1 MTNAM
6 LDDGQINQKSEAESI
21 QIDLSALS
29 GKSAEA
35 SELLKAI
42 SHEGRLLTMCF
53 LGSGEKSVGA
63 LEKLL
68 GVRQAAVSQ
77 QLARL
82 RQDGLVATRRDGK
95 TVYYRIADAR
105 LVAILAT
112 LQASVTAA

>member
-1 MTNAM
+1 MTDAM
-6 LDDGQINQKSEAESI
+6 LDVGQNKQKSEPESL
-21 QIDLSALS
+21 QIDLSVLS

-53 LGSGEKSVGA
+53 LGTGEKSVGA

-82 RQDGLVATRRDGK
+82 RQDGLVTTRRDGK

-105 LVAILAT
+105 LIEILKT
-112 LQASVTAA
+112 LQTTVAAA